1 MTNFEYK
8 LNTVHNSM
16 MIKIEILS
24 LTYSM
29 KMLFALDYFMFLIK
43 RKSNHF
49 LSPDSAA
56 V

>member
-8 LNTVHNSM
+8 LITVHRSV

-24 LTYSM
+24 LTYIM
-29 KMLFALDYFMFLIK
+29 KMLFALDYFMFLTK

-49 LSPDSAA
+49 LFPDSA
-56 V
+56 VV